1 MGSHILKLDNSF
13 SKLLL
18 IACVYPMGPAA
29 IILMPMIVG
38 GVIDSYGFSEQQAG
52 NLASIEGMGLVL
64 ASLLSVLWVRKLP
77 WKKVLFLCLLLMA
90 ALNFLS
96 ANLTE
101 YLPLIVTRGLHGL
114 IAGSLFAITV
124 AALGD
129 NTEPDKAFGVAQA
142 IQGVLM
148 FGGFVCAPYLVHT
161 YGIAGLFYLFTGTS
175 IVMMLSIFNFP
186 EQEVNHVKVF
196 EKSQGNNHTLLI
208 WLGLIASFVFCVNIF
223 GIWAFIERIG
233 LAAQLSSEDIG
244 FGLGISQIFAIGG
257 GIAAAIFSDRYGR
270 TFPLLVVLIGQILA
284 LWTLVGQFT
293 SLSFYLATGVF
304 QALFVIGISYQM
316 GIVAKLDIKGK
327 FLVLMTAAQGLGAA
341 FGPSIT
347 ASLIREGSDYS
358 GAIEFSML
366 ACLLSILV
374 FLFIEYRTQFSS
386 GKTAIA

>member
-77 WKKVLFLCLLLMA
+77 WKKILFLCLLLMA

-186 EQEVNHVKVF
+186 EQEVNHVNVS
-196 EKSQGNNHTLLI
+196 EKSQGNSHTLLI
-208 WLGLIASFVFCVNIF
+208 WLGLVASFVFCVNIF

-257 GIAAAIFSDRYGR
+257 GIAAAVFSDRYGR
-270 TFPLLVVLIGQILA
+270 ILPLLAVLIGQILA

-347 ASLIREGSDYS
+347 ASLIREGNDYS
-358 GAIEFSML
+358 SAIEFSML

-374 FLFIEYRTQFSS
+374 FLFIEYRTQFLR
-386 GKTAIA
+386 GKVAIA